1 MNPFVVKLTG
11 RILKITSNLEYP
23 VRVLEII
30 LKYNVTVNMID
41 DKVGLKAI
49 TDSVKVNK
57 ELRKNESLEIETRL
71 EDISE
76 ISIIYRDT
84 MMVRRFDISL

>member
-23 VRVLEII
+23 VQILEII

-57 ELRKNESLEIETRL
+57 ELRKNESLEIETKL

-76 ISIIYRDT
+76 VSIIYRDT
-84 MMVRRFDISL
+84 IMVRRFDISL

>member
-11 RILKITSNLEYP
+11 RILKITSNLEYS
-23 VRVLEII
+23 VQILEII
-30 LKYNVTVNMID
+30 LKYNITVNMID

-57 ELRKNESLEIETRL
+57 ELRKNESLEIETKL

-76 ISIIYRDT
+76 VSIIYRDT

>member
-23 VRVLEII
+23 VQILEII
-30 LKYNVTVNMID
+30 LKYNITVNMID

-57 ELRKNESLEIETRL
+57 ELRKTNHWK
-71 EDISE
+71 
-76 ISIIYRDT
+76 
-84 MMVRRFDISL
+84 

>member
-23 VRVLEII
+23 VQILEII
-30 LKYNVTVNMID
+30 LKYNITVNMID

-57 ELRKNESLEIETRL
+57 ESRKNESLEIETKL

-76 ISIIYRDT
+76 VSIIYRDT

>member
-23 VRVLEII
+23 VQILEII
-30 LKYNVTVNMID
+30 LKYNVTVNTID

-57 ELRKNESLEIETRL
+57 ELRKNESLEIETKL

-76 ISIIYRDT
+76 VSIIYRDT
-84 MMVRRFDISL
+84 IMVRRFDISL

>member
-23 VRVLEII
+23 VRILEII
-30 LKYNVTVNMID
+30 LKYNVTVSMID
-41 DKVGLKAI
+41 DKIGLKAI
-49 TDSVKVNK
+49 TDSIKVNK
-57 ELRKNESLEIETRL
+57 ELGKNESLEVETKL

-76 ISIIYRDT
+76 VSIIYRDT

>member
-23 VRVLEII
+23 VQILEII
-30 LKYNVTVNMID
+30 LKYNITVNMID

-57 ELRKNESLEIETRL
+57 ELRKNESLEIETKL

-76 ISIIYRDT
+76 VSIIYRDT